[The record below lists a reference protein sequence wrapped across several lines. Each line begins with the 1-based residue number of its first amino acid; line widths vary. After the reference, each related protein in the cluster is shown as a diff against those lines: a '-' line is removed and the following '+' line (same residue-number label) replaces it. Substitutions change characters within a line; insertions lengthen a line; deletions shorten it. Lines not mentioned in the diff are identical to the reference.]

1 MPVLWKHY
9 LLKPYQIAFL
19 IQILL
24 MTGCGS
30 GENHNS
36 ESLNSSPGDLSVTI
50 KVENNSIEENAVEK
64 EQSVS
69 LSQKENKSPAEKI
82 ENAVIPEDVP
92 SSASSIPV
100 QKFSQATHI
109 DKKNRIW
116 IENVPYE
123 VWFKNPLE
131 VLGDPTL
138 LSLDQS
144 SLNQNIKKSLAINIH
159 KDNSPDKSIRQ
170 NSEIKSSGNQDPLWK
185 KLITAKLIKDEI
197 NSIRNHLNG
206 SFRSVAQFNKSLE
219 QIELDC
225 TMLASLGFLVESQ
238 NLAVSWQNSAWD
250 VIHLS
255 TKISESSVSRGR
267 KNFKT
272 GKTFFDRL
280 STLLEGNQSVQN
292 DSPQQLKDLSE
303 IAERSSIMERME
315 QINDLLTSEINS
327 EKKFEANQKKLI
339 HESSLLAILTQTILN
354 GSYES
359 SEEEKYKDAGSNMVK
374 EALEL
379 SKSAI
384 DNDYSRWTE
393 LTNRI
398 RKRCDQCH
406 AEYRL

>member
-1 MPVLWKHY
+1 M
-9 LLKPYQIAFL
+9 KPYITLFIFQVIL
-19 IQILL
+19 I
-24 MTGCGS
+24 TGCGP

-36 ESLNSSPGDLSVTI
+36 ESQSNSSGDLSVTI
-50 KVENNSIEENAVEK
+50 KVENNSLKENAVKK
-64 EQSVS
+64 EQSAS
-69 LSQKENKSPAEKI
+69 LGQKEQKNPSEKT
-82 ENAVIPEDVP
+82 ESVVIPEEVP

-100 QKFSQATHI
+100 ENISQATHI

-116 IENVPYE
+116 IENVPYD

-138 LSLDQS
+138 LNLDQNN
-144 SLNQNIKKSLAINIH
+144 LDQNSKKSLAINI
-159 KDNSPDKSIRQ
+159 KNNTSPKIPNSQNNDNVS
-170 NSEIKSSGNQDPLWK
+170 SEIQDPLWK
-185 KLITAKLIKDEI
+185 KLITAELIKDEI
-197 NSIRNHLNG
+197 NSIRNRLNG

-225 TMLASLGFLVESQ
+225 TMLASLGFLVETQ
-238 NLAVSWQNSAWD
+238 NLGVSWQKSAWD
-250 VIHLS
+250 VVHLS
-255 TKISESSVSRGR
+255 TNIRESSSSRGR

-272 GKTFFDRL
+272 GKSFFDRL

-292 DSPQQLKDLSE
+292 DSSQQVNDLSE

-315 QINDLLTSEINS
+315 QISDMLTSEINS

-339 HESSLLAILTQTILN
+339 RESSLLAILAQTILN

-359 SEEEKYKDAGSNMVK
+359 SEEEKYKDAGSNMFK

-379 SKSAI
+379 SNSAI

-393 LTNRI
+393 LTNSI